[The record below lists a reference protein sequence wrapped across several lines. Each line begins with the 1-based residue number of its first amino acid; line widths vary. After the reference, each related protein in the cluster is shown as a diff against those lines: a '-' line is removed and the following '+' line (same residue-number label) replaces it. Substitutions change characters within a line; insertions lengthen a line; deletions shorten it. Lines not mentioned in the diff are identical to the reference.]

1 MKFTYVILLLIFSP
15 ISFANSSNEIK
26 VLINNYYSM
35 PDRAHKLDWENEV
48 SAKHE
53 LSNMLNQILMEP
65 EINKWKKF
73 IKTTSAHSS
82 YFSIVF
88 DEITPIDKIK
98 WKSIS
103 SVNDTTI
110 KAVIIRKKQSYFTES
125 ENLPDISRFVSDYKI
140 TNYSQSEL
148 NDLRADTLIPEA
160 MEYIVTSKVEVE
172 FILIRKDDSLRI
184 SSIKQIKVLSSILE
198 IMFP

>member
-1 MKFTYVILLLIFSP
+1 MKYTYTIILLIFAP
-15 ISFANSSNEIK
+15 ISFANASNEIRS
-26 VLINNYYSM
+26 LINNYYSM
-35 PDRAHKLDWENEV
+35 PDQALKLNWENEA

-53 LSNMLNQILMEP
+53 LSNMLNQILTEP
-65 EINKWKKF
+65 EITKWKKF

-88 DEITPIDKIK
+88 DEITPIDEIK

-103 SVNDTTI
+103 SVNGTTI

-140 TNYSQSEL
+140 TNYSQAEL
-148 NDLRADTLIPEA
+148 NELRAGTLIPEA
-160 MEYIVTSKVEVE
+160 MEYIVTSRVEVE
-172 FILIRKDDSLRI
+172 FIIIRNDDYLRI
-184 SSIKQIKVLSSILE
+184 SSIKQIKVLSSTLE